1 MLIASK
7 LVLVVILHLPSY
19 NEGSGAT
26 GKSVEIVLTHNNMDF
41 DSLAAQYA
49 VTKLF
54 PGTRML
60 PGYPLVGNVREFFA
74 LYRDSLP
81 LSQFKYLDAKN
92 IKHIYIVD
100 CQHLD
105 RLDET
110 ARKLISR
117 KDNPVSYTIFD
128 HHHIDPE
135 GLGPNARADS
145 IVKPVGSTT
154 TVLVHEIRERNI
166 KLTPFEATLLL
177 IGIYEDTGCLTY
189 SGTTALDAS
198 CVGHLLEQGGDI
210 ARVNDYLNPKQSE
223 EQVKLLEDLIN
234 NRRVVNIS
242 GMKVV
247 IAWSQRA
254 RYLEGLATLTRKLV
268 EIESADA
275 VITVVKM
282 RDRIHVV
289 GRSDSPALDV
299 RQIVLHFGG
308 DGHPGAGSAVSR
320 KASIE
325 EVIEEVEDLVK
336 KQVKPEKTAGEIMQA
351 PVRSIR
357 PRVTMEEASRIMLRY
372 GLDGL
377 VVTEGDEVVGIVSRR
392 DIDQALHHKLGHAP
406 VQGFMSKPALTIK
419 PHTPL
424 SEIQH
429 TMVHEDIGKLPVLD
443 ENNQL
448 IGIVTRHEVLRTLY
462 GTHAEEEQEHFALPV
477 KRHVHYRERLNI
489 LSESTLWL
497 FEEIGR
503 QAAMLN
509 MVSYAVGG
517 CVRDLFLGLPNL
529 DLDFVVEGSAIDLAK
544 ALEAAYPGRLQV
556 VAKHDRFQTATMIFN
571 AEQKLEI
578 DISTARTE
586 FYEFPAALPTVEA
599 SGLEQDLYR
608 RDFTI
613 NALAVC
619 LNPGQF
625 GDVIDYFG
633 GLEDLDARLVR
644 ILHPFSFIEDPT
656 RLVRAARF
664 AARLGFELEDKTARQ
679 AERAINMSIFDN
691 LGGAR
696 MRSELQLILESK
708 DRLKA
713 LDLLGRLGGRL
724 RYLDNDL
731 GYDTNVR
738 RSLRR
743 AERLLSHYGV
753 PNSWIVYLGVLLA
766 QLGVTKATETMER
779 LQISNQDIND
789 MSRGLLLAEEL
800 NSVSPD
806 LKHSE
811 IYELFRGQSDQS
823 LAIAACLA
831 TPGSPLRRIVKLY
844 LEKLKPV
851 ELSVSGADLLAMGVE
866 QGPRIGE
873 VLKSVLAAKLDGQI
887 QGADDELAYVKAQLG
902 QALR

>member
-1 MLIASK
+1 MRPCPRWFIRR
-7 LVLVVILHLPSY
+7 VV
-19 NEGSGAT
+19 NM
-26 GKSVEIVLTHNNMDF
+26 EIVLTHNNMDF

-81 LSQFKYLDAKN
+81 LSQLKYIDAKN

-105 RLDET
+105 RLDES

-117 KDNPVSYTIFD
+117 KDNPVGYTIFD

-135 GLGPNARADS
+135 GLGPNARGDS
-145 IVKPVGSTT
+145 IVKAVGATT
-154 TVLVHEIRERNI
+154 TVLVDEIRKRGI

-198 CVGHLLEQGGDI
+198 CVAYLLEQGGDM

-234 NRRVVNIS
+234 NRRVVHVS
-242 GMKVV
+242 GMKAV
-247 IAWSQRA
+247 IAWSQRT

-275 VITVVKM
+275 VVTVVKM
-282 RDRIHVV
+282 RDRIHLV
-289 GRSDSPALDV
+289 GRSDTQSIDV
-299 RQIVLHFGG
+299 RQIVLQFGG

-320 KASIE
+320 KTSIE
-325 EVIEEVEDLVK
+325 EVINEVEELIK
-336 KQVKPEKTAGEIMQA
+336 KQVKPEKTAAEIMQA
-351 PVRSIR
+351 PVRSVR

-377 VVTEGDEVVGIVSRR
+377 VVTEGNEVVGVVSRR

-406 VQGFMSKPALTIK
+406 VQGFMSRPVLVIR
-419 PHTPL
+419 PDTPL

-429 TMVHEDIGKLPVLD
+429 IMVHEDIGKLPVLD
-443 ENNQL
+443 ANEQL

-462 GTHAEEEQEHFALPV
+462 GSQVEEEQEHFALPQ
-477 KRHVHYRERLNI
+477 KRYGHYRDRLNI

-497 FEEIGR
+497 FEELGR
-503 QAAMLN
+503 QAALLN
-509 MVSYAVGG
+509 MTAYAVGG

-544 ALEAAYPGRLQV
+544 ALEIAYPGRLQL

-571 AEQKLEI
+571 AEHKLEI

-633 GLEDLDARLVR
+633 GLEDLEARLVR

-664 AARLGFELEDKTARQ
+664 AARLGFELGDKTCRQ
-679 AERAINMSIFDN
+679 AERAINMGIFDN

-696 MRSELQLILESK
+696 MRTELQLILESK

-724 RYLDNDL
+724 RYLDAHL
-731 GYDTNVR
+731 GYDVDIR
-738 RSLRR
+738 RLLRR
-743 AERLLSHYGV
+743 AERLLAHYRV
-753 PNSWIVYLGVLLA
+753 ENNWTVYLGVLLA
-766 QLGVTKATETMER
+766 QLGPSQATEAMER
-779 LQISNQDIND
+779 LQIGNQDISD
-789 MSRGLLLAEEL
+789 ISRGLVLAEEL
-800 NSVSPD
+800 NSVSSE
-806 LKHSE
+806 LKRSE
-811 IYELFRGQSDQS
+811 IYELFKGQSDQS

-844 LEKLKPV
+844 LEQLKPI
-851 ELSVSGADLLAMGVE
+851 ELSVSGADLIAMGVQ
-866 QGPRIGE
+866 QGPQIGE
-873 VLKSVLAAKLDGQI
+873 VLKSVLAAKLNGQI
-887 QGADDELAYVKAQLG
+887 SGADDEIAFVKAQLG